1 VNNLQIAHFI
11 NSIDESTGGPA
22 RSVTHLISAMLDNS
36 CHKIELFCGES
47 KDPIIN
53 NFEKTTGSLHFLK
66 HNRLGGLL
74 EFRKKLNL
82 SNPDLLHGHGLWQM
96 PVHQMAK
103 MARKN
108 KIPYII
114 TPRGM
119 LEPWSL
125 EQKIFKKKIA
135 LSLFQNKDLKN
146 ADCIHATATLEAE
159 NIRNLGYVN
168 PIAVIPN
175 GIDLKA
181 FPNFKKSQTVVKKI
195 LFLSRIHQKKGI
207 ENLIEAWSQ
216 ITTSVKED
224 WSIAIVGNGEEKYIE
239 ELQNL
244 LIEKGLSEQI
254 FIKGPMYGEDKLK
267 EYQDADLFVLP
278 TYSENFGIVIAEALA
293 CNTPVI
299 TTKGTP
305 WEELETTQSGWW
317 IDIGIEPLKAAL
329 EEALQTPPETL
340 QQMGENG
347 RKLVEE
353 KYSIEAVAKQMLE
366 LYEWILEKGERPEF
380 VNLI

>member
-1 VNNLQIAHFI
+1 MKKYAITHIISSTDN
-11 NSIDESTGGPA
+11 STGGPA
-22 RSVTHLISAMLDNS
+22 RSVTHLIAAMLENS
-36 CHKIELFCGES
+36 SHKIELFCEES
-47 KDPIIN
+47 QNPIIN
-53 NFEKTTGSLHFLK
+53 NFVKSTGSIYFCKLNK
-66 HNRLGGLL
+66 LGGLKGISVRL
-74 EFRKKLNL
+74 KISKPN
-82 SNPDLLHGHGLWQM
+82 LLHGHGLWQM

-125 EQKIFKKKIA
+125 EQKKIKKKIA

-146 ADCIHATATLEAE
+146 AACIHATATLEAE
-159 NIRNLGYVN
+159 NIRNLGYTN

-175 GIDLKA
+175 GIDLKE
-181 FPNFKKSQTVVKKI
+181 FPEFKKSKAAEKRI

-216 ITTSVKED
+216 IHKIIREN
-224 WSIAIVGNGEEKYIE
+224 WSITIVGNGEEKYIAA
-239 ELQNL
+239 LQAL
-244 LIEKGLSEQI
+244 LINKGLSDQI
-254 FIKGPMYGEDKLK
+254 LIKGPMYGEDKLK

-299 TTKGTP
+299 TTKGAP
-305 WEELETTQSGWW
+305 WNELETTQSGWW
-317 IDIGIEPLKAAL
+317 IDIGVEPLNKAL

-340 QQMGENG
+340 NQMGENG

-353 KYSIEAVAKQMLE
+353 KYSIEAVTKQMLE
-366 LYEWILEKGERPEF
+366 LYTWILEKEKKPEF
-380 VNLI
+380 VNLV

>member
-1 VNNLQIAHFI
+1 MNIAHVI
-11 NSIDESTGGPA
+11 SSIDNSTGGPA
-22 RSVTHLISAMLDNS
+22 RSVTHLIAAMLENS
-36 CHKIELFCGES
+36 SHKIELFCRKS
-47 KDPIIN
+47 QNPIIN
-53 NFEKTTGSLHFLK
+53 NFEKPTGFIHFCR
-66 HNRLGGLL
+66 HNRLGGLQQVR
-74 EFRKKLNL
+74 EEIKL
-82 SNPDLLHGHGLWQM
+82 STPDLLHGHGLWQLL
-96 PVHQMAK
+96 VHQMAK
-103 MARKN
+103 IARKN

-125 EQKIFKKKIA
+125 EQKTFKKKIA
-135 LSLFQNKDLKN
+135 LSLFQNKDLNN
-146 ADCIHATATLEAE
+146 ATCIHATATLEAE
-159 NIRNLGYVN
+159 NIRNLGYTN

-175 GIDLKA
+175 GIDLTE
-181 FPNFKKSQTVVKKI
+181 FPKFEKFKTTEKKI

-216 ITTSVKED
+216 IPKIVKEN
-224 WSIAIVGNGEEKYIE
+224 WSINIVGNGEEKYCE
-239 ELQNL
+239 ELQDL
-244 LIEKGLSEQI
+244 LIDKGLSEQI

-293 CNTPVI
+293 CNTPII
-299 TTKGTP
+299 TTKGAP

-317 IDIGIEPLKAAL
+317 IDIGVEPLREAL

-340 QQMGENG
+340 SRMGENG
-347 RKLVEE
+347 RRLIEE
-353 KYSIEAVAKQMLE
+353 KYSIEAVAKQMEE
-366 LYEWILEKGERPEF
+366 LYTWILEKGEKPDF